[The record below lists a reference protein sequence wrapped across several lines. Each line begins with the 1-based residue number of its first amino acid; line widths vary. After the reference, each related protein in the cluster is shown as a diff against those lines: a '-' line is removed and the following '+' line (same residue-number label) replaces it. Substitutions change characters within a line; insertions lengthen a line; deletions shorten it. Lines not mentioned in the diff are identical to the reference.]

1 MAHVIYMLVRFLMV
15 KLVILVE
22 IKGRWKKK
30 DSKGRKGKEEKE
42 ISCPEFTYIIFHGLL
57 WGVELLVVG
66 TATQG
71 VNQPEKTAN
80 EHKSGGLKVS

>member
-1 MAHVIYMLVRFLMV
+1 MSNIGR
-15 KLVILVE
+15 

-30 DSKGRKGKEEKE
+30 IKIAKEGEGKE
-42 ISCPEFTYIIFHGLL
+42 ISWPESTYIIFHGLL

-71 VNQPEKTAN
+71 VNQPER
-80 EHKSGGLKVS
+80 